1 MSILHTVNKSPY
13 DRNSLDSCLKL
24 ASSGSAVL
32 LIEDGIYA
40 ALKAGAKASMIG
52 DVADKIK
59 FYILG
64 PDLKARGI
72 AEDLII
78 DGIEVVDY
86 AGFVDLAAEHDKV
99 SAWL

>member
-13 DRNSLDSCLKL
+13 DRNTLSSCLKL
-24 ASSGSAVL
+24 ATKGSAVL
-32 LIEDGIYA
+32 LIEDGIYGG
-40 ALKAGAKASMIG
+40 LKAGAKASMISDAIG
-52 DVADKIK
+52 DVKV
-59 FYILG
+59 FVLG

-72 AEDLII
+72 DADRMI
-78 DGIEVVDY
+78 DGIEIVDY

>member
-1 MSILHTVNKSPY
+1 MSILHTVNKSPFEK
-13 DRNSLDSCLKL
+13 NSFDSCMKL
-24 ASSGSAVL
+24 AKKGSAVL

-40 ALKAGAKASMIG
+40 AIKGAAKEEQINSALQELNLY
-52 DVADKIK
+52 V
-59 FYILG
+59 LG

-72 AEDLII
+72 AEDRII
-78 DGIEVVDY
+78 GGITVVDY

>member
-13 DRNSLDSCLKL
+13 DRNTLESCLKL
-24 ASSGSAVL
+24 ASNGCAIL
-32 LIEDGIYA
+32 LIEDGIYGG
-40 ALKAGAKASMIG
+40 LKAGSKASLLQDAVG
-52 DVADKIK
+52 DKKV
-59 FYILG
+59 FILG

-72 AEDLII
+72 EADRII
-78 DGIEVVDY
+78 EGIEIVDY

>member
-13 DRNSLDSCLKL
+13 GQNALDSCLKL
-24 ASSGSAVL
+24 ASKGSAVL
-32 LIEDGIYA
+32 LIEDGIYGG
-40 ALKAGAKASMIG
+40 LKAGSKASMIG
-52 DVADKIK
+52 DVIGDVKV
-59 FYILG
+59 FVLG

-72 AEDLII
+72 DADRMI
-78 DGIEVVDY
+78 DGIEIVDY